1 MQDKNKYYL
10 SRFQPFIGMNT
21 KEIIEHLKIE
31 INHDAKNLCSK
42 LSMYILGKSAFDDLK
57 NDGYVIKS
65 VRLNSSLTP
74 KEAISFPAFQYE
86 KIVKEVWQK
95 SDLFFHL
102 SKRYLFVFY
111 SQTDFSIKLNCIREW
126 AIREND
132 IKIAEKEWLNIKK
145 IIFNGNLVKELK
157 RGKRVTNFPKPSE
170 NGVLHVRPHA
180 LNSNDVFILPTVD
193 KLTGLNYYTKHSF
206 WLNKEFI
213 KQKILING

>member
-1 MQDKNKYYL
+1 
-10 SRFQPFIGMNT
+10 MNT

-86 KIVKEVWQK
+86 KIVKEDWQK

-111 SQTDFSIKLNCIREW
+111 SQNHIFEMYENDYSYHIHNRFCAYQKSIK
-126 AIREND
+126 
-132 IKIAEKEWLNIKK
+132 
-145 IIFNGNLVKELK
+145 NLTFKL
-157 RGKRVTNFPKPSE
+157 
-170 NGVLHVRPHA
+170 
-180 LNSNDVFILPTVD
+180 LNSTTRVVTANSTGAPMFPSRETVAPLTSKVAKVSSTLP
-193 KLTGLNYYTKHSF
+193 
-206 WLNKEFI
+206 
-213 KQKILING
+213 

>member
-1 MQDKNKYYL
+1 M
-10 SRFQPFIGMNT
+10 
-21 KEIIEHLKIE
+21 
-31 INHDAKNLCSK
+31 
-42 LSMYILGKSAFDDLK
+42 
-57 NDGYVIKS
+57 
-65 VRLNSSLTP
+65 
-74 KEAISFPAFQYE
+74 
-86 KIVKEVWQK
+86 
-95 SDLFFHL
+95 
-102 SKRYLFVFY
+102 
-111 SQTDFSIKLNCIREW
+111 
-126 AIREND
+126 
-132 IKIAEKEWLNIKK
+132 NIKK